1 MMKKTVII
9 GGGVAGLSVGIFL
22 QKRGFPTVIYEKNS
36 LPGGGCLPLTEN
48 GFRFDLSC
56 RCLNG
61 IDSGRRHDL
70 MLESGA
76 LYPHIPFDPS
86 SYEIYENEGERFSI
100 EWNVEAFRNLLSRL
114 ASPGDARRIDRF
126 FLMLEKFFELS
137 GEPKELPFT
146 LLTLREKK
154 NFFVHYKKYLIP
166 LLKTAMTPLEKWIG
180 EWESDSVR
188 RLWRALYSDHYSL
201 YAFYTYMAARLYG
214 NSGFPKGG
222 GGALVK
228 RLTEAYRSAGGELV
242 TGVAVDE
249 ITVSDARVTG
259 IRAGAGMIE
268 ADTVV
273 AACDINVV
281 LGRLLKGRL
290 KIRQAVN
297 LMKQGDLFYPLF
309 TVCYGLK
316 KQYGIPAVFWM
327 EDEKGVDGSPD
338 LTNYR
343 IEIHS
348 SEKDPDAAPNG
359 KSVLVVNLRC
369 DYFYWKN
376 LKQKSEE
383 AYLQYQLMVVDELNS
398 CMERRFPGF
407 IDSIETVRTLTPLS
421 YEENTA
427 LYKGSWRG
435 FAPTVYSLKNKMP
448 RVVKECRGLYFCGQ
462 SVAVGGGVD
471 AVTEDAYDTALFIEA
486 DRSRH

>member
-36 LPGGGCLPLTEN
+36 VPGGIALPLTVD
-48 GFRFDLSC
+48 GFRFDFSC

-61 IDSGRRHDL
+61 IAVGRRHNL

-76 LYPHIPFDPS
+76 LYPRIPFACS
-86 SYEIYENEGERFSI
+86 SPEIYENEGEVFRV
-100 EWNVEAFRNLLSRL
+100 EWNIESFRSLLFRL
-114 ASPGDARRIDRF
+114 ASPADARRIDRF
-126 FLMLEKFFELS
+126 FQTVEKFFEFS
-137 GEPKELPFT
+137 REPKERPFA
-146 LLTLREKK
+146 LLTFREKK
-154 NFFVHYKKYLIP
+154 DFLMHYRKYPIPFFK
-166 LLKTAMTPLEKWIG
+166 AMMTPSEKWIG

-188 RLWRALYSDHYSL
+188 RLWRALYPDHYSL

-222 GGALVK
+222 AGELINRLVE
-228 RLTEAYRSAGGELV
+228 TYRSSGGELI
-242 TGVAVDE
+242 TAAPVDE
-249 ITVSDARVTG
+249 ITVSNARVTG
-259 IRAGAGMIE
+259 VRVGGRLIE

-273 AACDINVV
+273 AACNINAV
-281 LGRLLKGRL
+281 LGKLLKGCL
-290 KIRQAVN
+290 KIRPAVN

-316 KQYGIPAVFWM
+316 KQYGIPASFWL

-348 SEKDPDAAPNG
+348 SEGDSDTAPNG
-359 KSVLVVNLRC
+359 KSALVVNLRC

-376 LKQKSEE
+376 LKQKSGE

-421 YEENTA
+421 YEENA
-427 LYKGSWRG
+427 DLHKGSWRG
-435 FAPTVYSLKNKMP
+435 FAPTVYSLKNRIP
-448 RVVKECRGLYFCGQ
+448 RCVKGCRGLYFCGQ
-462 SVAVGGGVD
+462 SVAVGGGID
-471 AVTEDAYDTALFIEA
+471 AVTEDAYDTAVSIET
-486 DRSRH
+486 DSRR